1 MKNFIP
7 PNFSFVLT
15 CRIIKLVSLV
25 LLLFVLSSNESK
37 SQELED
43 KSIKKV
49 EKDFF
54 FVDPMVFYSK
64 DQMKARL
71 DVYLEIPLENLQFK
85 KNYTSKLYDA
95 SISYVIKITNS
106 SGEIVSNE
114 SIKDFITTSKAEQKK
129 LDESAKF
136 IVKEFYLNPGNY
148 NIEVSLTDINTKKE
162 KSKKDKIDI
171 IDYAGKSI
179 SFSDIMLVSNLKIEN
194 GKKIITPLI
203 DKNIDNLKEIFLF
216 FEIYNSE
223 NKEVTNN
230 FSYKITDLKGKD
242 FEKGEYEYK
251 LAPGI
256 NKFFEKIPTIN
267 LVFGSYRI
275 EIKNK
280 SNGEL
285 IAEKEFT
292 NKLNGFPV
300 NMKDMNLLIDQ
311 LLYIATGEELS
322 KIKNAPTDELKEK
335 YFIEFWRGKD
345 PNPYTHKNEY
355 MGDYYKRIEIAN
367 ERYTHWIDGWKT
379 DMGMIYIVYGE
390 PSNIER
396 YPFTENTKPYE
407 IWQYYSSNKEFI
419 FVDDTGFGDYKLMIP
434 IWDVNGTRI
443 RN

>member
-7 PNFSFVLT
+7 PNFSLVLT
-15 CRIIKLVSLV
+15 CRITKLISLV

-171 IDYAGKSI
+171 IDYAGKTI

-223 NKEVTNN
+223 NKEVINN

-242 FEKGEYEYK
+242 FEKGDYEYK

-256 NKFFEKIPTIN
+256 NKFFEKIPTKN

-355 MGDYYKRIEIAN
+355 MGDYYKRIDIAN

-390 PSNIER
+390 PNNIER

-419 FVDDTGFGDYKLMIP
+419 FVDDTGFGDYKLMIR
-434 IWDVNGTRI
+434 IRDVNGTRI

>member
-1 MKNFIP
+1 MICMSSGNSVSQLKDNK
-7 PNFSFVLT
+7 
-15 CRIIKLVSLV
+15 IK
-25 LLLFVLSSNESK
+25 ET
-37 SQELED
+37 
-43 KSIKKV
+43 
-49 EKDFF
+49 EKEFF
-54 FVDPMVFYSK
+54 FVDPMVFYSR

-85 KNYTSKLYDA
+85 KNSSTKQYDA
-95 SISYVIKITNS
+95 SISYTIKITNS

-114 SIKDFITTSKAEQKK
+114 SIKDFISTSKSDQKK

-136 IVKEFYLNPGNY
+136 IVKEFYLNPGIY
-148 NIEVSLTDINTKKE
+148 ALDVSLSDINTKKE
-162 KSKKDKIDI
+162 KTSKDRVTI
-171 IDYAGKSI
+171 IDFAVKNI
-179 SFSDIMLVSNLKIEN
+179 SFSDIMLVSNLKVEN

-203 DKNIDNLKEIFLF
+203 DKNIDNLKEIYLF
-216 FEIYNSE
+216 FEIYNSQ
-223 NKEVTNN
+223 NKEVKNY
-230 FSYKITDLKGKD
+230 FSYKISDLKGKA
-242 FEKGEYEYK
+242 FEKGEYEYN

-256 NKFFEKIPTIN
+256 NKFFEKIPTKD
-267 LVFGSYRI
+267 LVFGSYKI
-275 EIKNK
+275 EIKDK

-292 NKLNGFPV
+292 NKLNGIPV
-300 NMKDMNLLIDQ
+300 NMKDLNLLIDQ
-311 LLYIATGEELS
+311 MLYIATGEELS
-322 KIKNAPTDELKEK
+322 KIKNASTDELKEK

-345 PNPYTHKNEY
+345 PNPYTHRNEY
-355 MGDYYKRIEIAN
+355 MGDYYKRIDIAN

-379 DMGMIYIVYGE
+379 DMGMIFIVYGE

-419 FVDDTGFGDYKLMIP
+419 FVDESGFGVYKLTIP

>member
-1 MKNFIP
+1 MKNLFNIDFEKILKIRNIKFICLAA
-7 PNFSFVLT
+7 VLIFIT
-15 CRIIKLVSLV
+15 SEYSVSQLKDNTIK
-25 LLLFVLSSNESK
+25 EA
-37 SQELED
+37 
-43 KSIKKV
+43 
-49 EKDFF
+49 EKEFF
-54 FVDPMVFYSK
+54 FMDPMVFYSR

-71 DVYLEIPLENLQFK
+71 DVYLEIPLDNLQFK
-85 KNYTSKLYDA
+85 KNYNTKQYDA
-95 SISYVIKITNS
+95 SISYAVKITNS
-106 SGEIVSNE
+106 SGEIVTNE
-114 SIKDFITTSKAEQKK
+114 LIKDFISTSKSDQKK
-129 LDESAKF
+129 LDETAKF

-148 NIEVSLTDINTKKE
+148 SLEVTLTDINTKKE
-162 KSKKDKIDI
+162 KTSREKVHI
-171 IDYAGKSI
+171 IDFAVKNI
-179 SFSDIMLVSNLKIEN
+179 SFSDIMLVSNMKVEN

-203 DKNIDNLKEIFLF
+203 DKNIDNLKEIYLF
-216 FEIYNSE
+216 FEIYNSQD
-223 NKEVTNN
+223 KEVKNN
-230 FSYKITDLKGKD
+230 FSYKVTDLKGKD

-256 NKFFEKIPTIN
+256 NKCFEKIPTKD

-275 EIKNK
+275 EIKDK

-292 NKLNGFPV
+292 NKLNGIPV
-300 NMKDMNLLIDQ
+300 NMKDLNLLIDQ

-345 PNPYTHKNEY
+345 TNPYTHKNEY
-355 MGDYYKRIEIAN
+355 MGDYYKRIDIAN

>member
-7 PNFSFVLT
+7 PNFSLVLT
-15 CRIIKLVSLV
+15 CRITKLISLV
-25 LLLFVLSSNESK
+25 LLLFVLSSIESK

-85 KNYTSKLYDA
+85 KNYTSKQYDA

-171 IDYAGKSI
+171 IDYAGKTI

-256 NKFFEKIPTIN
+256 NKFFEKIPTVN

-355 MGDYYKRIEIAN
+355 MGDYYKRIDIAN

-379 DMGMIYIVYGE
+379 DMGMIYIVYGN
-390 PSNIER
+390 PNSVER
-396 YPFTENTKPYE
+396 YPNNENTKPYE
-407 IWQYYSSNKEFI
+407 IWEYYNINKQFI
-419 FVDDTGFGDYKLMIP
+419 FVDQSGFGDYKLTNP
-434 IWDVNGTRI
+434 VWDETGNRI
-443 RN
+443 NN

>member
-7 PNFSFVLT
+7 PYFGIIQT
-15 CRIIKLVSLV
+15 CRITKLISLA
-25 LLLFVLSSNESK
+25 LLLFVLSSIETK

-85 KNYTSKLYDA
+85 KNYTSKKYDA

-171 IDYAGKSI
+171 IDYAGKTI
-179 SFSDIMLVSNLKIEN
+179 SFSDIMLVSNLKVEN

-223 NKEVTNN
+223 NKEETNY
-230 FSYKITDLKGKD
+230 FSYKISDMKGKD

-256 NKFFEKIPTIN
+256 NKFFEKITTQN
-267 LVFGSYRI
+267 LVFGSYKI
-275 EIKNK
+275 QIKNK
-280 SNGEL
+280 STGEI

-322 KIKNAPTDELKEK
+322 KIKNAPSDELKEK

-396 YPFTENTKPYE
+396 FPFTENTKPYE

-419 FVDDTGFGDYKLMIP
+419 FVDDTGFGDYKLTIP